1 MILAINKRTENLVVE
16 GSSMSARRVTRR
28 LRLLYR
34 VIIEAEGTADAS
46 TVAGGDFPPSSKRI
60 KGDRTDPESRVIESR
75 LLARR
80 RLDRYA
86 SRCYRASR

>member
-1 MILAINKRTENLVVE
+1 MILAINKRTENLAVE

-28 LRLLYR
+28 LRSLYR
-34 VIIEAEGTADAS
+34 DVIVEVEGTADAS

-60 KGDRTDPESRVIESR
+60 KDDRINHESRVIE
-75 LLARR
+75 ARR